1 MAFGKAGSAGAG
13 GIVNVTGTQRINSF
27 LFDTGPTADYTLSGG
42 TLSCT
47 NTSNACTYTT
57 NRSGTITS
65 TIGGTKGLIKEG
77 TQTLTLTGANNTY
90 TGATNIN
97 AGIFALSEVGNGFVS
112 SASIATGTE
121 LTLNSTNVAVD
132 TMIIGLNNVGTQF
145 TGTSS
150 TINKTGVGWV
160 QGDNNVF
167 ANFGGNVNI
176 QGGTLGSAFTR
187 GVFGNANS
195 SMVVNISAG
204 AKFDLRGAGANAAR
218 IDQLT
223 GSGSVVDTWNSSGAA
238 GDTLTIGTNNGSSS
252 YGGIIRG
259 AGGGGNN
266 VSDNAGII
274 NLTKVGTGT
283 LTLTGVN
290 TYTGSTI
297 ISAGTLTLGDGVV
310 LGNIIP
316 AANLITNNSSLIYNT
331 PSNIT
336 HSGIISGTGTLTK
349 SGTGS
354 LTLSGVN
361 TWTGGTTI
369 SQGNLISSGG
379 DNAMGTGTI
388 TLGDANTG
396 TNDISW
402 RWPGNTR
409 PSNNCI
415 VSNQGTGTVT
425 LGANSAGL
433 NTTLNG
439 TFTFNRAVTIN
450 DGSNDRTTITG
461 KISGNVGTITVSGT
475 RVTFGNAGNDFV
487 GNISVSDGST
497 YQNDSPTALPNT
509 TDVTL
514 NGTGAFRLNGG
525 GTHAIDSLTG
535 GNAGSSVTIIA
546 GGNATLSLGNNNGG
560 ATFNGVISDGVAVLS
575 IVKNGTGTQTF
586 GGANTFTGSITINAG
601 TLYIT
606 NATGLGGNAG
616 AITMNGG
623 NLTTSVGADT
633 TFPKPITWAANGT
646 WYLTQPDFGRTWNVT
661 GNWTINNGI
670 TATVDGNKGTGRTNL
685 NGVIS
690 GVGGRITFTG
700 STPITVNGNNTY
712 TGGTTLNAPANVTCG
727 QVNALGT
734 AGVITV
740 NAGATLNKNG
750 TGCGGARI
758 VNNGG
763 VVNN

>member
-1 MAFGKAGSAGAG
+1 MAFGKAGSTGPG
-13 GIVNVTGTQRINSF
+13 GTVTVTGTQRINSF
-27 LFDTGPTADYTLSGG
+27 LFDTGPTSDYTLSGG

-47 NTSNACTYTT
+47 NSSNACTYTT
-57 NRSGTITS
+57 NRSGIINS
-65 TIGGTKGLIKEG
+65 TISGTKQLIKEG
-77 TQTLTLTGANNTY
+77 NQTLTLSGANNTY
-90 TGATNIN
+90 TGATTVN
-97 AGIFALSEVGNGFVS
+97 AGILALSGVGNGFVS

-121 LTLNSTNVAVD
+121 LTLNSANVAVD
-132 TMIIGLNNVGTQF
+132 SMIIGLNNAGTLF

-150 TINKTGVGWV
+150 IINKTGAGWV

-167 ANFGGNVNI
+167 ANFGGNLNI
-176 QGGTLGSAFTR
+176 QGGTLGSAMSR
-187 GVFGNANS
+187 GVFGKANS

-223 GSGSVVDTWNSSGAA
+223 GTGSVVDTWNGSGAA
-238 GDTLTIGTNNGSSS
+238 GDTLTVGTNNGSSS
-252 YGGIIRG
+252 YGGIIKG
-259 AGGGGNN
+259 AGGGGNDI
-266 VSDNAGII
+266 SDNAGII
-274 NLTKVGTGT
+274 NLTKIGTGS
-283 LTLTGVN
+283 LTLTGIN
-290 TYTGSTI
+290 TYTGTTT

-336 HSGIISGTGTLTK
+336 HSGIISGTGTLIK
-349 SGTGS
+349 SGSGS

-425 LGANSAGL
+425 LGANTAGL

-487 GNISVSDGST
+487 GNISVSDGSI

-525 GTHAIDSLTG
+525 GTHAIDSLTA
-535 GNAGSSVTIIA
+535 GNAGSSVTIAA
-546 GGNATLSLGNNNGG
+546 GGNATLSIGNNNGNSN
-560 ATFNGVISDGVAVLS
+560 FSGVISNGAATLNL
-575 IVKNGTGTQTF
+575 IKNGTGSLSLNT
-586 GGANTFTGSITINAG
+586 ANTYTGTFTINGGTVAASYGGIGSPSTVTFNGGTLLTLTNNVDTTYAPNFVWAQAATLNFTQPDFGRAWTLSGTLTLNAVATISGNKGTGSITIN
-601 TLYIT
+601 
-606 NATGLGGNAG
+606 
-616 AITMNGG
+616 
-623 NLTTSVGADT
+623 
-633 TFPKPITWAANGT
+633 
-646 WYLTQPDFGRTWNVT
+646 
-661 GNWTINNGI
+661 
-670 TATVDGNKGTGRTNL
+670 
-685 NGVIS
+685 GVIS
-690 GVGGRITFTG
+690 GASSIIYNATNPTR
-700 STPITVNGNNTY
+700 VNGNNTY

-727 QVNALGT
+727 HANALGT